1 MTPVVAVFL
10 SGRPLWTSPEINA
23 ADAFIAATAIRHNA
37 VLIHKDPEFDALKP
51 IVRQHALP
59 YKDER

>member
-1 MTPVVAVFL
+1 MSL
-10 SGRPLWTSPEINA
+10 

-37 VLIHKDPEFDALKP
+37 VLMHKDPEFEALKT

-59 YKDER
+59 FKHGKS